1 MSDFMKV
8 DTSRLDQAA
17 EGRTGEAGTEPPAGA
32 DVDAFQRAMR
42 QGGMPDEMSGEIPDG
57 VEERESRP
65 PDKDASQDG
74 ERAEPDDDFP
84 QTVSQM
90 TNPLE
95 SLFAGRMGQAP
106 ASEQAPADGPD
117 MGALAEKLVE
127 RILVSEPVEG
137 KSELRLTL
145 GKDVLPGTEIRLLRG
160 ADGLLS
166 VRLETDNAASFQTLV
181 GAQETLKAQLERI
194 EKSGVRVEVVSE
206 RNGADAEDGDARRRS
221 RGLFIEPDERA

>member
-8 DTSRLDQAA
+8 DMSRLEQAA
-17 EGRTGEAGTEPPAGA
+17 EGRAGEAGTEPPAGA

-42 QGGMPDEMSGEIPDG
+42 QGGMPDEMSGEMPEG
-57 VEERESRP
+57 VAEREARP
-65 PDKDASQDG
+65 PDKDASPDG

-106 ASEQAPADGPD
+106 ASAPADGPD

-127 RILVSEPVEG
+127 RILVSEPAEG
-137 KSELRLTL
+137 KSELRLML

-166 VRLETDNAASFQTLV
+166 VRLETDNAVSFQTLV

-194 EKSGVRVEVVSE
+194 EKNGVRVEVVSE
-206 RNGADAEDGDARRRS
+206 RNGADAEDGDARRQS
-221 RGLFIEPDERA
+221 RGRYIDPDERG